1 MRLVDGAQAIRG
13 DLPSAHTVVV
23 DVPLEAGESQD
34 SAVARL
40 TSIQLVRDRVA
51 AALAPIDGL
60 AITIGGD
67 CAVEL
72 APVSRALDAEGLD
85 AEGLDSK
92 DPAGG
97 VALVWF
103 DAHPDLNTPESSPSS
118 AFHGMIV
125 RTLLGDGAPGL
136 VPARPLR
143 PERLV
148 LVGTRALD
156 DAEDAYVTEAGIR
169 MLPGENLDTSE
180 LVAAI
185 TATGATSVYL
195 HVDLDV
201 LDPGEI
207 EGVGFPEPFGPSAA
221 KLIELIRAV
230 KARFP
235 LAGAGITEFAPA
247 SPEQAAN
254 DMPTILRIIGALAN

>member
-51 AALAPIDGL
+51 ATLASIDGL

-72 APVSRALDAEGLD
+72 ASVSRALDSEDLD
-85 AEGLDSK
+85 PK
-92 DPAGG
+92 NTAGG

-125 RTLLGDGAPGL
+125 RTLLGDGAPGGHRR
-136 VPARPLR
+136 ARANR
-143 PERLV
+143 FSSGRLQHRTKSSRV
-148 LVGTRALD
+148 ARA
-156 DAEDAYVTEAGIR
+156 DA
-169 MLPGENLDTSE
+169 
-180 LVAAI
+180 
-185 TATGATSVYL
+185 
-195 HVDLDV
+195 
-201 LDPGEI
+201 
-207 EGVGFPEPFGPSAA
+207 
-221 KLIELIRAV
+221 
-230 KARFP
+230 
-235 LAGAGITEFAPA
+235 
-247 SPEQAAN
+247 
-254 DMPTILRIIGALAN
+254 

>member
-13 DLPSAHTVVV
+13 DLPSAHTIVV

-51 AALAPIDGL
+51 AALASIDGL

-67 CAVEL
+67 CAVAL
-72 APVSRALDAEGLD
+72 APVSRALDAEDLD
-85 AEGLDSK
+85 PK
-92 DPAGG
+92 NTAGG

-136 VPARPLR
+136 VPARPLS

-156 DAEDAYVTEAGIR
+156 DPEDAYVTEAGIR
-169 MLPGENLDTSE
+169 MLPGENLDAAE

-221 KLIELIRAV
+221 TLVELIRAV
-230 KARFP
+230 KASFP

>member
-51 AALAPIDGL
+51 AALASIDGL

-85 AEGLDSK
+85 PK
-92 DPAGG
+92 NTVGG

-156 DAEDAYVTEAGIR
+156 DPEDAYVTEAGIR
-169 MLPGENLDTSE
+169 MLPGENVDAAE

-221 KLIELIRAV
+221 TLVELIRAV
-230 KARFP
+230 KASFP

>member
-51 AALAPIDGL
+51 ATLASIDGL

-72 APVSRALDAEGLD
+72 ASVSRALDSEDLD
-85 AEGLDSK
+85 PK
-92 DPAGG
+92 NTAGG

-136 VPARPLR
+136 VPARPLS
-143 PERLV
+143 PKRLV

-156 DAEDAYVTEAGIR
+156 DPEDAYVTEAGIR
-169 MLPGENLDTSE
+169 MLPGENVDADE

-230 KARFP
+230 KASFP

>member
-13 DLPSAHTVVV
+13 DLPTAHTVVV
-23 DVPLEAGESQD
+23 DIPLEAGESQD

-85 AEGLDSK
+85 PEGT
-92 DPAGG
+92 AGG

-136 VPARPLR
+136 VPARPLST
-143 PERLV
+143 ERLV

-156 DAEDAYVTEAGIR
+156 DPEDAYVTEAGIR
-169 MLPGENLDTSE
+169 MLPGENVDADE

-230 KARFP
+230 KASFP

>member
-51 AALAPIDGL
+51 ATLASIDGL

-72 APVSRALDAEGLD
+72 ASVSRALDSEDLD
-85 AEGLDSK
+85 LK
-92 DPAGG
+92 NTAGG

-125 RTLLGDGAPGL
+125 RTLLGEGAPSL
-136 VPARPLR
+136 VPARPLS
-143 PERLV
+143 PGRLV

-156 DAEDAYVTEAGIR
+156 DPEDAYVTEAGIR
-169 MLPGENLDTSE
+169 MLPGENVEAAE
-180 LVAAI
+180 LVEAI

-221 KLIELIRAV
+221 KLVELIRAV
-230 KARFP
+230 KAIFP

>member
-51 AALAPIDGL
+51 ATLASIDGL

-72 APVSRALDAEGLD
+72 ASVSRALDSEDLD
-85 AEGLDSK
+85 PK
-92 DPAGG
+92 NTAGG

-136 VPARPLR
+136 VPARPLS

-156 DAEDAYVTEAGIR
+156 DPEDAYVTEAGIR
-169 MLPGENLDTSE
+169 MLPGENVDADE

-230 KARFP
+230 KASFP

>member
-85 AEGLDSK
+85 LK
-92 DPAGG
+92 NTAGG

-103 DAHPDLNTPESSPSS
+103 DAHPDLNTPKSSPSS
-118 AFHGMIV
+118 AFHGMID

-136 VPARPLR
+136 VPARPLS

-156 DAEDAYVTEAGIR
+156 DPEDAYVTEAGIR
-169 MLPGENLDTSE
+169 MLPGENVDAAE

-230 KARFP
+230 KASFP

>member
-51 AALAPIDGL
+51 ATLASIDGL

-72 APVSRALDAEGLD
+72 ASVSRALDSEDLD
-85 AEGLDSK
+85 PK
-92 DPAGG
+92 NTAGG

-136 VPARPLR
+136 VPARPLS
-143 PERLV
+143 PGRLV

-156 DAEDAYVTEAGIR
+156 DPEDAYVTEAGIR
-169 MLPGENLDTSE
+169 MLPGENVDADE

-230 KARFP
+230 KASFP